1 MGPTGLA
8 KVALGI
14 QPVGINRAVMRPQA
28 MNAPTL
34 GMTIPAKKP
43 PSSWIFSLMAH
54 ISIEDVNKDLGS
66 SLDRILVILPIASL
80 HLVARK
86 CLLLPSLRVSTHG
99 CSFSRAMPENYLAPV
114 GRDSSKLL
122 LLNFDG
128 SPVKGPLC

>member
-66 SLDRILVILPIASL
+66 SLDRILVILPMPRSTLWRASACAIKL
-80 HLVARK
+80 KRN
-86 CLLLPSLRVSTHG
+86 
-99 CSFSRAMPENYLAPV
+99 RAGSYLAP
-114 GRDSSKLL
+114 DSRYISR
-122 LLNFDG
+122 
-128 SPVKGPLC
+128 CQR